1 MFMALI
7 KVHYKPFKEKMQYW
21 VAIGHEIGMLLIN
34 YLLFCF
40 TDFVD
45 ADAAIVIGN
54 CTILIL
60 LTEIIIFFGLGVI
73 PVIYKIKLHYRR
85 HQYRKEM
92 KLKVKP

>member
-1 MFMALI
+1 
-7 KVHYKPFKEKMQYW
+7 MQYW
-21 VAIGHEIGMLLIN
+21 VAVGHEIGMLLIN

-73 PVIYKIKLHYRR
+73 PEI
-85 HQYRKEM
+85 
-92 KLKVKP
+92 